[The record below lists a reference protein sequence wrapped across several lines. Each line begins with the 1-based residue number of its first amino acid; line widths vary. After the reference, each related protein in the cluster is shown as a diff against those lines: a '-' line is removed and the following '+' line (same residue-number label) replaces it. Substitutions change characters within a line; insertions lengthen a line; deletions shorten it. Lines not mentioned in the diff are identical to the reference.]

1 MGGNGVHN
9 SPLVAAHVQRLSQ
22 PTDWAA
28 TSALA
33 AVIAFDPAECMTFSH
48 SVVIAWVER
57 FSHMQS
63 AHRSGSSIVPN
74 RSLGVWQLWPGSG
87 TAADF
92 DADVSRVVARR
103 AGRFPEPAGLPVPAP
118 PVRGFGRARG
128 CSAFGSGA
136 GRASSVD
143 RGDTGGR
150 RECSVELLPVRD
162 LAGEGLIAHLDV
174 A

>member
-103 AGRFPEPAGLPVPAP
+103 AGRFPEPARLPVSGTSCAGLRQGQRVFSFRLWRRP
-118 PVRGFGRARG
+118 GFV
-128 CSAFGSGA
+128 S
-136 GRASSVD
+136 
-143 RGDTGGR
+143 
-150 RECSVELLPVRD
+150 
-162 LAGEGLIAHLDV
+162 
-174 A
+174 